1 MVDDVIWSEPH
12 IREHWLDE
20 GDRHSSSTVNILTN
34 TLVRERGG
42 RGREREM
49 EGERE
54 RERERVRE
62 REH

>member
-34 TLVRERGG
+34 TLVRER
-42 RGREREM
+42 EREGGG

-54 RERERVRE
+54 REGGRESVCV
-62 REH
+62 